1 MNNLGKISVVLISIF
16 IAGNSMYP
24 ISQLVHAQLDIL
36 ETPTNPNNTSTSSA
50 TPSTPDTPKPVEP
63 EKNAKIKEGLANIF
77 ELYQVLAERGDVDS
91 LLKLNT
97 IERIL
102 LELLR

>member
-1 MNNLGKISVVLISIF
+1 MNNLGKLSVVMIAIF
-16 IAGNSMYP
+16 VAGNSIYP
-24 ISQLVHAQLDIL
+24 VSQLVNAQLDIL
-36 ETPTNPNNTSTSSA
+36 ETPTNPNNTSTSSTTTA
-50 TPSTPDTPKPVEP
+50 TTKAVDPDKS
-63 EKNAKIKEGLANIF
+63 AKIKEALANIF
-77 ELYQVLAERGDVDS
+77 EIYQALAEKGDVDS

>member
-1 MNNLGKISVVLISIF
+1 MNNLGKLSVVLIAIF
-16 IAGNSMYP
+16 VAGNSIYP
-24 ISQLVHAQLDIL
+24 VSQLVNAQLDIL
-36 ETPTNPNNTSTSSA
+36 ETPTNPNNTSTA
-50 TPSTPDTPKPVEP
+50 TTTATTTAVDPDKS
-63 EKNAKIKEGLANIF
+63 AKIKEALANIF
-77 ELYQVLAERGDVDS
+77 EVYQALAEDGDVDS

>member
-1 MNNLGKISVVLISIF
+1 MNNLGKLSVVMIAIF
-16 IAGNSMYP
+16 VAGNSIYP
-24 ISQLVHAQLDIL
+24 VSQLVNAQLDIL
-36 ETPTNPNNTSTSSA
+36 ETPTNPNNTSTTTTTTA
-50 TPSTPDTPKPVEP
+50 TPKAVDIDKS
-63 EKNAKIKEGLANIF
+63 AKIKEALANIF
-77 ELYQVLAERGDVDS
+77 EIYQALAEKGDVDS

>member
-1 MNNLGKISVVLISIF
+1 MNNLGKLSVVMIAIF
-16 IAGNSMYP
+16 VAGNSIYP
-24 ISQLVHAQLDIL
+24 VNQLVNAQLDIL
-36 ETPTNPNNTSTSSA
+36 ETPTNPNNTSTS
-50 TPSTPDTPKPVEP
+50 TSTSTTTKAVDPDKS
-63 EKNAKIKEGLANIF
+63 AKIKEALANIF
-77 ELYQVLAERGDVDS
+77 EIYQALAERGDVDS

>member
-1 MNNLGKISVVLISIF
+1 MNNLGKLSVVMIAIF
-16 IAGNSMYP
+16 VAGNSIYP
-24 ISQLVHAQLDIL
+24 VSQLVNAQLDIL
-36 ETPTNPNNTSTSSA
+36 ETPTNPNNTSTSSSTTTA
-50 TPSTPDTPKPVEP
+50 TTKAVDPDKS
-63 EKNAKIKEGLANIF
+63 AKIKEALANIF
-77 ELYQVLAERGDVDS
+77 EIYQALAEKGDVDS

>member
-1 MNNLGKISVVLISIF
+1 MNNLGKLSVVMIAIF
-16 IAGNSMYP
+16 VAGNSIYP
-24 ISQLVHAQLDIL
+24 VSQLVNAQLDIL
-36 ETPTNPNNTSTSSA
+36 ETPTNPNNTSTSSSTA
-50 TPSTPDTPKPVEP
+50 TATKAVDPDKS
-63 EKNAKIKEGLANIF
+63 AKIKEALANIF
-77 ELYQVLAERGDVDS
+77 EIYQALAEKGDVDS

>member
-1 MNNLGKISVVLISIF
+1 MNNLGKLSVVLIAIF
-16 IAGNSMYP
+16 VAGNSIYP
-24 ISQLVHAQLDIL
+24 VSQLVNAQLDIL
-36 ETPTNPNNTSTSSA
+36 ETPTNPNNTSTTTTA
-50 TPSTPDTPKPVEP
+50 TTKAVDTDKS
-63 EKNAKIKEGLANIF
+63 AKIKEALANIF
-77 ELYQVLAERGDVDS
+77 EIYQALAEDGDVDS

>member
-1 MNNLGKISVVLISIF
+1 MNNIGKISIVLIAVF

-36 ETPTNPNNTSTSSA
+36 ETPTNPNNTATSPTTA
-50 TPSTPDTPKPVEP
+50 TSKTVDTQ
-63 EKNAKIKEGLANIF
+63 KNAKIKEALANIF
-77 ELYQVLAERGDVDS
+77 EIYQALADRGDVDS
-91 LLKLNT
+91 LLKLNN

>member
-1 MNNLGKISVVLISIF
+1 MNNLGKISIVLIAVF

-24 ISQLVHAQLDIL
+24 INQLVHAQLDIL
-36 ETPTNPNNTSTSSA
+36 EAPTNPNNTSTTPTTTA
-50 TPSTPDTPKPVEP
+50 TTKAVDTD
-63 EKNAKIKEGLANIF
+63 KNAKIKEALANIF
-77 ELYQVLAERGDVDS
+77 EIYQSLAGKGDVDT

-102 LELLR
+102 IELSR

>member
-1 MNNLGKISVVLISIF
+1 MNNIGKISIVLIAVF

-24 ISQLVHAQLDIL
+24 INQLVHAQLDIL
-36 ETPTNPNNTSTSSA
+36 ETPTNPNNTSTSPA
-50 TPSTPDTPKPVEP
+50 TTTTDAPKAVDTD
-63 EKNAKIKEGLANIF
+63 KNAKIKEALANIF
-77 ELYQVLAERGDVDS
+77 EIYQSLAEKGDVDT

-102 LELLR
+102 IELSR

>member
-1 MNNLGKISVVLISIF
+1 MNNLGKLSVVMIAIF
-16 IAGNSMYP
+16 VAGNSIYP
-24 ISQLVHAQLDIL
+24 VSQLVNAQLDIL
-36 ETPTNPNNTSTSSA
+36 ETPTNPNNTSTSSSSTTA
-50 TPSTPDTPKPVEP
+50 TKAVDPDKS
-63 EKNAKIKEGLANIF
+63 AKIKEALANIF
-77 ELYQVLAERGDVDS
+77 EIYQALAEKGDVDS

>member
-1 MNNLGKISVVLISIF
+1 MNNLGKISVVMIAIF

-36 ETPTNPNNTSTSSA
+36 ETPTNPNNTSASS
-50 TPSTPDTPKPVEP
+50 TPPDTPKPVEP

>member
-1 MNNLGKISVVLISIF
+1 
-16 IAGNSMYP
+16 
-24 ISQLVHAQLDIL
+24 LDIL
-36 ETPTNPNNTSTSSA
+36 ETPTNPNNTSTSSSTTTTA
-50 TPSTPDTPKPVEP
+50 TKAVDPDKS
-63 EKNAKIKEGLANIF
+63 AKIKEALANIF
-77 ELYQVLAERGDVDS
+77 EIYQALAEKGDVDS

>member
-1 MNNLGKISVVLISIF
+1 MNNLGKISIVLIAVF

-24 ISQLVHAQLDIL
+24 INQLVHAQLDIL
-36 ETPTNPNNTSTSSA
+36 ETPTNPNNTSTSSLP
-50 TPSTPDTPKPVEP
+50 TTDTPKAVDTD
-63 EKNAKIKEGLANIF
+63 KNAKIKEALANIF
-77 ELYQVLAERGDVDS
+77 EIYQSLAGKGDVDT

-102 LELLR
+102 IELSR

>member
-1 MNNLGKISVVLISIF
+1 MNNLGKLSVVMIAIF
-16 IAGNSMYP
+16 VAGNSIYP
-24 ISQLVHAQLDIL
+24 VSQLVNAQLDIL
-36 ETPTNPNNTSTSSA
+36 ETPTNPNNTSTSSSTA
-50 TPSTPDTPKPVEP
+50 TTKAVDPDKS
-63 EKNAKIKEGLANIF
+63 AKIKEALANIF
-77 ELYQVLAERGDVDS
+77 EIYQVLAERGDVDS

>member
-1 MNNLGKISVVLISIF
+1 MNNLGKISIVLIAVF

-24 ISQLVHAQLDIL
+24 INQLVHAQLDIL
-36 ETPTNPNNTSTSSA
+36 ETPTNPNNTSTSS
-50 TPSTPDTPKPVEP
+50 TTTTTPKAIDTQ
-63 EKNAKIKEGLANIF
+63 KNAKIKEALANIF
-77 ELYQVLAERGDVDS
+77 EIYQALADRGDVDS
-91 LLKLNT
+91 LLKLNN

>member
-1 MNNLGKISVVLISIF
+1 MNNLGKISVVLIAIF

-24 ISQLVHAQLDIL
+24 ISQLVNAQLDIL

-50 TPSTPDTPKPVEP
+50 TPSTPKAVEP
-63 EKNAKIKEGLANIF
+63 EKNSKIKEGLANIF

>member
-1 MNNLGKISVVLISIF
+1 MNNLGKLSVVMIAIF
-16 IAGNSMYP
+16 VAGNSIYP
-24 ISQLVHAQLDIL
+24 VSQLVNAQLDIL
-36 ETPTNPNNTSTSSA
+36 ETPTNPNNTSTSSTTTA
-50 TPSTPDTPKPVEP
+50 TTKAVDTDKS
-63 EKNAKIKEGLANIF
+63 AKIKEALANIF
-77 ELYQVLAERGDVDS
+77 EIYQALAEKGDVDS

>member
-1 MNNLGKISVVLISIF
+1 MNNLGKLSVVMIAIF
-16 IAGNSMYP
+16 VAGNSIYP
-24 ISQLVHAQLDIL
+24 VSQLVNAQLDIL
-36 ETPTNPNNTSTSSA
+36 ETPTNPNNTSTSSSTTA
-50 TPSTPDTPKPVEP
+50 TTKAVDPDKS
-63 EKNAKIKEGLANIF
+63 AKIKEALANIF
-77 ELYQVLAERGDVDS
+77 EIYQSLAEKGDVDS

>member
-1 MNNLGKISVVLISIF
+1 MNNLGKLSVVMIAIF
-16 IAGNSMYP
+16 VAGNSIYP
-24 ISQLVHAQLDIL
+24 VSQLVNAQLDIL
-36 ETPTNPNNTSTSSA
+36 ETPTNPNNTSTSTSTSTSTA
-50 TPSTPDTPKPVEP
+50 TKAVDPDKS
-63 EKNAKIKEGLANIF
+63 AKIKEALANIF
-77 ELYQVLAERGDVDS
+77 EIYQALAEKGDVDS

>member
-1 MNNLGKISVVLISIF
+1 MNNLGKISIVLIAVF

-24 ISQLVHAQLDIL
+24 INQLVHAQLDIL
-36 ETPTNPNNTSTSSA
+36 ETPTNPNNTSTSSTTTA
-50 TPSTPDTPKPVEP
+50 TPKAVDTQ
-63 EKNAKIKEGLANIF
+63 KNAKIKEALANIF
-77 ELYQVLAERGDVDS
+77 EIYQVLAERGDVDS

>member
-1 MNNLGKISVVLISIF
+1 MNNLGKLSVVMIAIF
-16 IAGNSMYP
+16 VAGNSIYP
-24 ISQLVHAQLDIL
+24 VSQLVNAQLDIL
-36 ETPTNPNNTSTSSA
+36 ETPTNPNNTSTSSPTTTA
-50 TPSTPDTPKPVEP
+50 TKAVDPDKS
-63 EKNAKIKEGLANIF
+63 AKIKEALANIF
-77 ELYQVLAERGDVDS
+77 EIYQALAEKGDVDS

>member
-1 MNNLGKISVVLISIF
+1 MNNLGKLSVVMIAIF
-16 IAGNSMYP
+16 VAGNSIYP
-24 ISQLVHAQLDIL
+24 VSQLVNAQLDIL
-36 ETPTNPNNTSTSSA
+36 ETPTNPNNTSTSTTTKA
-50 TPSTPDTPKPVEP
+50 VDPDKS
-63 EKNAKIKEGLANIF
+63 AKIKEALANIF
-77 ELYQVLAERGDVDS
+77 EIYQVLAERGDVDS

>member
-1 MNNLGKISVVLISIF
+1 MNNLGKISVVLIAIF

-50 TPSTPDTPKPVEP
+50 TPDTPKPIEP

>member
-1 MNNLGKISVVLISIF
+1 MNNLGKLSVVMIAIF
-16 IAGNSMYP
+16 VAGNSIYP
-24 ISQLVHAQLDIL
+24 VSQLVNAQLHIL
-36 ETPTNPNNTSTSSA
+36 ETPTNPNNTSTSSTTTTA
-50 TPSTPDTPKPVEP
+50 TKAVDPDKS
-63 EKNAKIKEGLANIF
+63 AKIKEALANIF
-77 ELYQVLAERGDVDS
+77 EIYQALAEKGDVDS

>member
-1 MNNLGKISVVLISIF
+1 MNNLGKLSVVMIAIF
-16 IAGNSMYP
+16 VAGNSIYP
-24 ISQLVHAQLDIL
+24 VNQLVNAQLDIL
-36 ETPTNPNNTSTSSA
+36 ETPTNPNNTSTSTTA
-50 TPSTPDTPKPVEP
+50 TTKAVDTDKS
-63 EKNAKIKEGLANIF
+63 AKIKEALANIF
-77 ELYQVLAERGDVDS
+77 EIYQVLAERGDVDS

>member
-1 MNNLGKISVVLISIF
+1 MNNLGKLSVVLIAIF
-16 IAGNSMYP
+16 VAGNSIYP
-24 ISQLVHAQLDIL
+24 VSQLVNAQLDIL
-36 ETPTNPNNTSTSSA
+36 ETPTNPNNTSTA
-50 TPSTPDTPKPVEP
+50 TTTATTTTVDPDKS
-63 EKNAKIKEGLANIF
+63 AKIKEALANIF
-77 ELYQVLAERGDVDS
+77 EVYQALAEDGDVDS

>member
-1 MNNLGKISVVLISIF
+1 MNNLGKISIVLIAVF

-24 ISQLVHAQLDIL
+24 INQLVHAQLDIL
-36 ETPTNPNNTSTSSA
+36 ETPTNPNNTSTSS
-50 TPSTPDTPKPVEP
+50 TTTTTPKAIDTQ
-63 EKNAKIKEGLANIF
+63 KNAKIKEALANIF
-77 ELYQVLAERGDVDS
+77 EIYQVLAERGDVDS

-102 LELLR
+102 LELLK

>member
-1 MNNLGKISVVLISIF
+1 MNNLGKLSVVMIAIF
-16 IAGNSMYP
+16 VAGNSIYP
-24 ISQLVHAQLDIL
+24 VSQLVNAQLDIL
-36 ETPTNPNNTSTSSA
+36 ETPTNPNNTSTSSSSTTA
-50 TPSTPDTPKPVEP
+50 TKVVDPDKS
-63 EKNAKIKEGLANIF
+63 AKIKEALANIF
-77 ELYQVLAERGDVDS
+77 EIYQALAEKGDVDS

>member
-1 MNNLGKISVVLISIF
+1 MNNLGKLSVVMIAIF
-16 IAGNSMYP
+16 VAGNSIYP
-24 ISQLVHAQLDIL
+24 VSQLVNAQLDIL
-36 ETPTNPNNTSTSSA
+36 ETPTNPNNTSTSSTTTA
-50 TPSTPDTPKPVEP
+50 TKAVDPDKS
-63 EKNAKIKEGLANIF
+63 AKIKEALANIF
-77 ELYQVLAERGDVDS
+77 EIYQALAEKGDVDS

>member
-1 MNNLGKISVVLISIF
+1 MNNLGKLSVVMIAIF
-16 IAGNSMYP
+16 VAGNSIYP
-24 ISQLVHAQLDIL
+24 VSQLVNAQLDIL
-36 ETPTNPNNTSTSSA
+36 ETPTNPNNTSTSSTA
-50 TPSTPDTPKPVEP
+50 STKAVDTDKS
-63 EKNAKIKEGLANIF
+63 AKIKEALANIF
-77 ELYQVLAERGDVDS
+77 EIYQVLAEKGDVDS

>member
-1 MNNLGKISVVLISIF
+1 MNNLGKLSVVLIAIF
-16 IAGNSMYP
+16 VAGNSIYP
-24 ISQLVHAQLDIL
+24 VSQLVNAQLDIL
-36 ETPTNPNNTSTSSA
+36 ETPTNPNNTSTSSTTTTA
-50 TPSTPDTPKPVEP
+50 TTKAVDTD
-63 EKNAKIKEGLANIF
+63 KNAKIKEALANIF
-77 ELYQVLAERGDVDS
+77 EIYQALAEKGDVDS

>member
-1 MNNLGKISVVLISIF
+1 MNNLGKLSVVMIAIF
-16 IAGNSMYP
+16 VAGNSIYP
-24 ISQLVHAQLDIL
+24 VSQLVNAQLDIL
-36 ETPTNPNNTSTSSA
+36 ETPTNPNNTSTSSSTTTA
-50 TPSTPDTPKPVEP
+50 TKAVDPDKS
-63 EKNAKIKEGLANIF
+63 AKIKEALANIF
-77 ELYQVLAERGDVDS
+77 EIYQALAERGDVDS